1 MEVGKRSRIRNK
13 EMKKGTKCGKIKDKK
28 LRKKQK

>member
-13 EMKKGTKCGKIKDKK
+13 EMKKVQNMERI
-28 LRKKQK
+28 RIRIRN